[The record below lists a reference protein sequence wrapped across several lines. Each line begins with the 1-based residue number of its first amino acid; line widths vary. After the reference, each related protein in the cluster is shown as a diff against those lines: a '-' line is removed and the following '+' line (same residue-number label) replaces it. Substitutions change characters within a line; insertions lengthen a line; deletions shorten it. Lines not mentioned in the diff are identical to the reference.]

1 MIQDALNLFS
11 SVKGFGP
18 DRFDPFVGDRGVNV
32 FDRNQARRFYHSGDI
47 GDIIYSL
54 PTVRVMGG
62 GNLLL
67 GPEMRQDVKVTVRKT
82 MTKQT
87 VEWLRPLL
95 ELQDYVK
102 GVYWASWVVDVDVDL
117 NKFREELVLDAV
129 SFRRTG
135 RLANLAESHLKRFRL
150 DIAECQRPWL
160 IVDQVEKTEDKPVVI
175 HRSSR
180 WLNNDFPW
188 DQVLRKYAG
197 RIQFVGLQE
206 EHAAFCNTFG
216 SVDYHPVKSAL
227 EMARIVAGC
236 ELFVGNQSFPYSLAE
251 GMKKTSLLEVWPD
264 GPNCLFARPNGYYG
278 LGKTV
283 YIPSLKPTMNIE
295 KLKSC
300 PVCGGENATA
310 CRNGADIVR
319 CDACAAV
326 YLRTRMDADSMYEH
340 YQRYADGDSHMR
352 LPQTVDEVRTS
363 GLRRD
368 YFMTEIV
375 ECGDRLKRTLDI
387 GSGWGA
393 WLSNARNKG
402 METVGVEVCH
412 KMADFANSVL
422 GIQTHTEQFEDL
434 RFPDNSFDLVT
445 CLHSLEHLPYP
456 GRAWLEITRI
466 LRPGGLFCGMAP
478 NFDSFCS
485 TELGDKWPWLDPNMH
500 YVHYTVEK
508 VKSLLL
514 RQGFTILKLETAIGD
529 FDRRLLGRTIQG
541 KNAVP
546 MGEEEMQDAVTKICQ
561 RGEGEEIRW
570 IAKKNL

>member
-1 MIQDALNLFS
+1 MIESALQLFS

-18 DRFDPFVGDRGVNV
+18 DRFDPFAGDRGVKV
-32 FDRNQARRFYHSGDI
+32 FDRNSARRFYHSGDI

-62 GNLLL
+62 GILLL
-67 GPEMRQDVKVTVRKT
+67 GPEMRQDVQVSVRKT
-82 MTKQT
+82 MTRQT

-95 ELQDYVK
+95 ELQAYVR
-102 GVYWASWVVDVDVDL
+102 GVEWAQHVVDVDVDL
-117 NKFREELVLDAV
+117 NKFREELVLDSA

-150 DIAECQRPWL
+150 DLAECQRPWL
-160 IVDQVEKTEDKPVVI
+160 IVDQVDKTEGKAVVI
-175 HRSSR
+175 HRSPR
-180 WLNNDFPW
+180 WRNNDFPW
-188 DQVLRKYAG
+188 DQVLRKYAS

-206 EHAAFCNTFG
+206 EHAAFCKAFG
-216 SVDYHPVKSAL
+216 EVDYRPVKDAL
-227 EMARIVAGC
+227 EMARVIAGC

-295 KLKSC
+295 KLKGC
-300 PVCGGENATA
+300 PLCGSANATA

-319 CDACAAV
+319 CDACDIV

-352 LPQTVDEVRTS
+352 LPQTIDEVRTS

-368 YFMTEIV
+368 YFLTQIMEHGEGISAV
-375 ECGDRLKRTLDI
+375 LDI

-393 WLSNARNKG
+393 WLANARNKG
-402 METVGVEVCH
+402 FSTTGVEICH

-422 GIQTHTEQFEDL
+422 GIETHTSQFEGLGFVDHA
-434 RFPDNSFDLVT
+434 FDLVT
-445 CLHSLEHLPYP
+445 CLHSLEHLPNP
-456 GRAWLEITRI
+456 ATAWPEIARI
-466 LRPGGLFCGMAP
+466 LRPGGLFCGMVP
-478 NFDSFCS
+478 NFGSFCS
-485 TELGDKWPWLDPNMH
+485 TELKEKWPWLDPNMH
-500 YVHYTVEK
+500 YVHYAVDTLRA
-508 VKSLLL
+508 LLAKH
-514 RQGFTILKLETAIGD
+514 GFTVLNLETAVGD
-529 FDRRLLGRTIQG
+529 FDRALLGRTIQS
-541 KNAVP
+541 KHQVP
-546 MGEEEMQDAVTKICQ
+546 LGEEEMQEFVESICK

-570 IAKKNL
+570 VARKQ